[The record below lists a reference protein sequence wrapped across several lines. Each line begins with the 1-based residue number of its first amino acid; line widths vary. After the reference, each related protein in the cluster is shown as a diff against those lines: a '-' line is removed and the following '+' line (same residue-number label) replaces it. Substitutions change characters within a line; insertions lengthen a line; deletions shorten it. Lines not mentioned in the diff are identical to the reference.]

1 VKVIYNGNL
10 LDHLQTP
17 CDEQG
22 WLPGEGIFETI
33 KTVHSKPWAFARHM
47 RRAVTSAPLAG
58 STIPKE
64 EDLRAGV
71 ERLLN
76 DQIYDRGMLRLSFG
90 NNGDWIAVHLAY
102 SELVDSAKLLVH
114 SQQIP
119 ATDSQVKRFPY
130 NHRLSIVKAAQS
142 MGFDEAIVLNENNKI
157 SEAAVSNLLLKIN
170 GQWVTPPLTDG
181 ALPGVVR
188 ALVLEN
194 CDVSVRSI
202 DISVMHEIE
211 SAFLIGS
218 LRIAQSIESID
229 SRPLVQSSDFQREI
243 HAMALRTSV
252 G

>member
-1 VKVIYNGNL
+1 MKVVYNGNL
-10 LDHLQTP
+10 LDHFQTP
-17 CDEQG
+17 CNEKG

-33 KTVHSKPWAFARHM
+33 KTVDSKPWAFARHM

-58 STIPKE
+58 ATIPKE

-76 DQIYDRGMLRLSFG
+76 EQVYDRGMLRLSFS
-90 NNGDWIAVHLAY
+90 NNGDWIAVHLSY
-102 SELVDSAKLLVH
+102 SELVDSAKLVVH
-114 SQQIP
+114 SQQVP
-119 ATDSQVKRFPY
+119 SAGSQVKRFPY
-130 NHRLSIVKAAQS
+130 DHRLSILKSAQS
-142 MGFDEAIVLNENNKI
+142 LGFDEAIVLNEYNKI

-202 DISVMHEIE
+202 DISATQEIE

-218 LRIAQSIESID
+218 LRIAQSIDSID
-229 SRPLVQSSDFQREI
+229 SRTLVQSSDFKREI
-243 HAMALRTSV
+243 QAMALRTSV

>member
-1 VKVIYNGNL
+1 MKIIYNGIL
-10 LDHLQTP
+10 LDRSQTP
-17 CDEQG
+17 CNENG

-33 KTVHSKPWAFARHM
+33 KTVDSKPWAFSRHM

-58 STIPKE
+58 ATIPKE
-64 EDLRAGV
+64 EDLRASV
-71 ERLLN
+71 EQLLH
-76 DQIYDRGMLRLSFG
+76 DQIHERGLLRLSFG
-90 NNGDWIAVHLAY
+90 NNGDWIAIHLAY
-102 SELVDSAKLLVH
+102 SELVEPAKLAVH
-114 SQQIP
+114 SQQVP
-119 ATDSQVKRFPY
+119 TAGSQVKRFPY
-130 NHRLSIVKAAQS
+130 DHRLSILKSARS
-142 MGFDEAIVLNENNKI
+142 LGFDEVIVINEYNKI

-202 DISVMHEIE
+202 DISEMQEIE

-218 LRIAQSIESID
+218 LRIAQSIDSID
-229 SRPLVQSSDFQREI
+229 SRVLVQSSDFKREI
-243 HAMALRTSV
+243 QAMALRTSV